1 MKSLTNKLVMS
12 VLALVLTGVAL
23 SVGVLAW
30 FTINNRATIESFTG
44 TVQTG
49 EGFYVSLDGT
59 TWKNTLTSTEMQA
72 AAGTVTFV
80 PLTSQDGIDLYAQGS
95 AAAATAG
102 FIEFDLLFAGSV
114 NLNKIIVDTL
124 TLSSPGKPWIPGVDV
139 ANTRSAGA
147 PNASITDFVSNA
159 ARVSFQDIL
168 ATTTTSTIFEQN
180 STTNG
185 NSLGFGA
192 WATNEAIL
200 FYNAIMATDLLETEF
215 DIALDETQA
224 AVVAGSG
231 LTEEVAT
238 LKANG
243 TPIPGYPTYDIS
255 GLTAIGGVNAKV
267 GAVTV
272 RIWVEGWDQEAF
284 NAILSDVLTVSF
296 NFVGIA

>member
-49 EGFYVSLDGT
+49 EGFYVSLNGT
-59 TWKNTLTSTEMQA
+59 DWKNTLTSAEMQA

-95 AAAATAG
+95 AAVATAG
-102 FIEFDLLFAGSV
+102 FIEFDLLFAGSA

-124 TLSSPGKPWIPGVDV
+124 TLSSPGKSWIPGVDV
-139 ANTRSAGA
+139 AGTRSAGT
-147 PNASITDFVSNA
+147 PNASITDYVSNA
-159 ARVSFQDIL
+159 ARVSFQDMI
-168 ATTTTSTIFEQN
+168 TTTTSTIFEQN

-185 NSLGFGA
+185 NSLGFGT

-200 FYNAIMATDLLETEF
+200 FYNAIMATDLVETEF
-215 DIALDETQA
+215 NTALANTQA

-231 LTEEVAT
+231 LTVEVAT
-238 LKANG
+238 LNTNG
-243 TPIPGYPTYDIS
+243 TVITGYTYDTS
-255 GLTAIGGVNAKV
+255 GLTSIGGANAKV

>member
-49 EGFYVSLDGT
+49 EGFYVSLNGT
-59 TWKNTLTSTEMQA
+59 DWKNTLTSTEMQA

-95 AAAATAG
+95 AAVATAG
-102 FIEFDLLFAGSV
+102 FIEFDLLFAGSA

-124 TLSSPGKPWIPGVDV
+124 TLSSPGKSWIPGVDV
-139 ANTRSAGA
+139 AGTRSAGT
-147 PNASITDFVSNA
+147 PNASITDYVSNA
-159 ARVSFQDIL
+159 ARVSFQDMI
-168 ATTTTSTIFEQN
+168 TTTTSTIFEQN

-185 NSLGFGA
+185 NSLGFGT

-200 FYNAIMATDLLETEF
+200 FYNAIMATDLVETEF
-215 DIALDETQA
+215 NTALANTQA

-231 LTEEVAT
+231 LTVEVAT
-238 LKANG
+238 LNTNG
-243 TPIPGYPTYDIS
+243 TVITGYTYDTS
-255 GLTAIGGVNAKV
+255 GLTSIGGANAKV